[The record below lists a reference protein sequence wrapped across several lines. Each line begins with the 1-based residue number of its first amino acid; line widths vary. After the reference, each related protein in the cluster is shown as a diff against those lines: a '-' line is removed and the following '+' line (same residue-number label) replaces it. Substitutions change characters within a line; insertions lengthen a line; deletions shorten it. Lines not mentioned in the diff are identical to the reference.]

1 VRQPFHFDE
10 SRITLPKG
18 TRVVLRTDLRA
29 ADGYLCKAG
38 TVGRVVEVA
47 YDSYEL
53 VSASGRRIGAQRDQ
67 IAIQR
72 QDQLK
77 AIAFR
82 QRSWETLR
90 ERVIFAAVV
99 GSQAWGLADT
109 ASDEDIK
116 GIFALPFDAHA
127 GLWQPPDEIAD
138 PLRDAQYWEV
148 QKAVYQGLRADAGTL
163 EALWSPRVKISSDL
177 GDELLQRRRMFVS
190 RHIFGT
196 FGRYAMSQFRK
207 MRASQNRLAIQRAVI
222 ALLRDQP
229 TLAQEE
235 LVERLC
241 RPGGLPGVS
250 DVLFSGRSARRRAIE
265 VIKDLYSS
273 LHARGLLEQRGYT
286 SLVELLAE
294 RGDALLED
302 EPRWKNAYNLL
313 RLLHSGIRW
322 LREGEPLIEV
332 TGPLR
337 DELLAVKRGEMPL
350 QQILASADVLAAE
363 LERAHQSSA
372 LPEQP
377 DFSAAHDFLLHCR
390 EVAARDYL
398 AVRPQRDAP
407 LRVEVTPE
415 VSAAAPSPPRF
426 AIPAAAL
433 QRFLDEQ
440 RRLDFVVCSLVGSHS
455 YGFPSRDSDFDL
467 KAIHLAPASAVLG
480 LDRPAETES
489 FLGLVEGLEIDFTSH
504 EAGKAL
510 GRLVAGDG
518 NVLERIL
525 SVYLLRPTTP
535 TDPRLEELQ
544 ALARVN
550 ISRRFHGHYAGF
562 FRGQVQLYT
571 KEGSRRIKPLL
582 YMFRVALT
590 GVHLLRSGE
599 LVADLRRLLELYRY
613 PAVQQLFELKE
624 RAEQATVED
633 DAPYLALLPEL
644 ERALAEARDGSSLPD
659 EAPKREALSDWLR
672 RWRRQA
678 DVTPDGASRRM

>member
-53 VSASGRRIGAQRDQ
+53 ASPSGRRISAQRDQ

-82 QRSWETLR
+82 QHSWETLR

-99 GSQAWGLADT
+99 GSQAWGLADSS
-109 ASDEDIK
+109 SDEDIK
-116 GIFALPFDAHA
+116 GIFVLPFDALA

-138 PLRDAQYWEV
+138 PLSDAQYWEV

-163 EALWSPRVKISSDL
+163 EALWSPRVKRSSDL
-177 GDELLQRRRMFVS
+177 GDELLRRRRMFVS
-190 RHIFGT
+190 RQIFGT

-207 MRASQNRLAIQRAVI
+207 MRAAQNRLAIQRAVI
-222 ALLRDQP
+222 ALLREEP

-241 RPGGLPGVS
+241 RPGGMPGVS
-250 DVLFSGRSARRRAIE
+250 DAVFSGRSARRRAIE
-265 VIKDLYSS
+265 LIKDLYGS
-273 LHARGLLEQRGYT
+273 LHARGLLARRGYGP
-286 SLVELLAE
+286 LVDLLGA
-294 RGDALLED
+294 GQGALLED

-337 DELLAVKRGEMPL
+337 DELLAVKRGEVAL
-350 QQILASADVLAAE
+350 AQILASADGLAAE
-363 LERAHQSSA
+363 LERAHESSA

-377 DFSAAHDFLLHCR
+377 DFRAAHEFILHCR
-390 EVAARDYL
+390 EVAARDHL
-398 AVRPQRDAP
+398 AAVRSP
-407 LRVEVTPE
+407 RVEGVSQEVTPAE
-415 VSAAAPSPPRF
+415 ADPSPVQRF
-426 AIPAAAL
+426 AIPDAAL

-440 RRLDFVVCSLVGSHS
+440 RRLDFVVCSLVGSHA

-467 KAIHLAPASAVLG
+467 KAIHLAPAAAVLG

-489 FLGLVEGLEIDFTSH
+489 FLGMHEGLEVDFTSH

-510 GRLVAGDG
+510 GRLLAGDG

-525 SVYLLRPTTP
+525 SVYPLRPMAP
-535 TDPRLEELQ
+535 TDERLAELRV
-544 ALARVN
+544 LARAN
-550 ISRRFHGHYAGF
+550 LSRRFHGHYAGF
-562 FRGQVQLYT
+562 FRGQLQLYT
-571 KEGSRRIKPLL
+571 KEAGRRIKPLL

-599 LVADLRRLLELYRY
+599 LIADLRRLLEIYPF
-613 PAVQQLFELKE
+613 PAVRRLLELKE
-624 RAEQATVED
+624 SAEQATVDD
-633 DAPYLALLPEL
+633 DAPYLALLPAL
-644 ERALAEARDGSSLPD
+644 ERTLAEARDGSLLPE
-659 EAPKREALSDWLR
+659 EAPKREALSAWLR
-672 RWRRQA
+672 RWRMQA
-678 DVTPDGASRRM
+678 DGGS